1 MVENFDLWIESR
13 EQETVEEPA
22 DPSPKKTVSVRK
34 YKTVAE
40 LIGVVETE
48 EEAAFALSEDDEII
62 AEQMA
67 AGLID
72 LDLLLGGGI
81 PEFLEEDP
89 A

>member
-1 MVENFDLWIESR
+1 MVENFDIWIEAR

-22 DPSPKKTVSVRK
+22 DPSPKKTVTVRK

-40 LIGVVETE
+40 LIGIDESEDEV
-48 EEAAFALSEDDEII
+48 FALSEEDELI
-62 AEQMA
+62 ADQMA

>member
-1 MVENFDLWIESR
+1 MVENFDIWIEAR

-22 DPSPKKTVSVRK
+22 DPSPKKTVTVRK
-34 YKTVAE
+34 YKSVAE
-40 LIGVVETE
+40 LIGIDESEDEV
-48 EEAAFALSEDDEII
+48 FALSEEDELI
-62 AEQMA
+62 ADQMA